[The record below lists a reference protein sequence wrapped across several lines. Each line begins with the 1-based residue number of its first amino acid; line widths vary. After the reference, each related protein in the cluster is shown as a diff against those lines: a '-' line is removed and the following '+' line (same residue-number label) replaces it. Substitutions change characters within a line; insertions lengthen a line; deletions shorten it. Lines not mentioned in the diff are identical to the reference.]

1 MPNWLRTLTL
11 LALVLAGDAP
21 HLAAQS
27 ALTRTP
33 NLSGG
38 WVGLP
43 WGGQFDLLQ
52 RFFDR
57 DRDGIDLA
65 SQPTITLALGLPGRT
80 LAGINFAA
88 ESPVARGQSNE
99 LELYGRFAPFY
110 QPRAALDAALQV
122 GYNAAAESL
131 DGEFS
136 LARWFGPLRLLLAA
150 RLFTNGYDDG
160 AQGALAGGLVLQPFP
175 GRAPIALVGDVGS
188 LFDRDNGE
196 KWAWGAGLQIGL
208 PFTPSTLSLQLGN
221 TSSGTLEGASLGLS
235 RVRFGFELTVPLP
248 VGELFKLYVPREVAQ
263 RAVTVP
269 PPAAPTARV
278 VRVEIR
284 RYAFLPDRLV
294 VPAGTTVEWVNRDR
308 VIHTATADDGSWD
321 TGTIPPG
328 DSRRATFSRP
338 GTYAYHCGPHPF
350 MKGVVVVR

>member
-1 MPNWLRTLTL
+1 MSRWLHTLTL
-11 LALVLAGDAP
+11 LALVLAGGAP
-21 HLAAQS
+21 PLAAQS
-27 ALTRTP
+27 GLTRTP
-33 NLSGG
+33 NLTGG

-65 SQPTITLALGLPGRT
+65 SQPTLSLALGLPGRT
-80 LAGINFAA
+80 LAGVKFAA
-88 ESPVARGQSNE
+88 ESPVAPDQSNE

-122 GYNAAAESL
+122 GYNTAAESL
-131 DGEFS
+131 DGELS

-150 RLFTNGYDDG
+150 RLFTNGYDDDT
-160 AQGALAGGLVLQPFP
+160 QGALAGGIVLHPFP
-175 GRAPIALVGDVGS
+175 GRVPLALVGDVGS
-188 LFDRDNGE
+188 LFDRDHGE
-196 KWAWGAGLQIGL
+196 KWAWGAGLQIGI

-248 VGELFKLYVPREVAQ
+248 VGELFKLYVPREVAL

-269 PPAAPTARV
+269 PPGAPAPSVARI
-278 VRVEIR
+278 EIR
-284 RYAFLPDRLV
+284 RYAFYPDRV
-294 VPAGTTVEWVNRDR
+294 EVPVGTTVEWVNQDR

-321 TGTIPPG
+321 TGAIPPG
-328 DSRRATFSRP
+328 DSRQATFSRP
-338 GTYAYHCGPHPF
+338 GIYAYHCGPHPF